1 MDEVRCNAIPF
12 PSLPSA
18 SRFRNV
24 SKIAG
29 KIAIFISPFYFIP
42 QRMIFLKMATT
53 LKSEKMRNAKWTPE
67 IAKDIFKTL
76 IEKKFILY
84 EEAIDKYEEVAI
96 HSLIEHNFLQL
107 RHCPPIV
114 LDINSKR

>member
-1 MDEVRCNAIPF
+1 
-12 PSLPSA
+12 
-18 SRFRNV
+18 
-24 SKIAG
+24 
-29 KIAIFISPFYFIP
+29 
-42 QRMIFLKMATT
+42 
-53 LKSEKMRNAKWTPE
+53 MRNAKWTPE